1 MVKTMRTA
9 PMTTR
14 AVLNGLSVSW
24 GLFTGF
30 VFAREVLKSS
40 PGGRWNSRHSVGSF
54 ASKVGSMAVAVAV
67 APTSLTKRVTT
78 TTTPAT
84 IWAGLGLR
92 NILILRI

>member
-1 MVKTMRTA
+1 MVKAMRTA

-14 AVLNGLSVSW
+14 AVLTGLSVIR

-30 VFAREVLKSS
+30 VFAKEVLKSS

-54 ASKVGSMAVAVAV
+54 ASRVGSMAVAFRFE
-67 APTSLTKRVTT
+67 PTSLTKRVTT